1 MGELIQ
7 LEKARQE
14 RLARRAFGPWSRRL
28 GYRPRPEER
37 FSQLPDRVLDRLAEL
52 DQAGTLAL
60 YDLALGVRGWGP
72 GEKFP
77 HLEAWAKMEALDT
90 YLFLADQV
98 RFELMRR
105 LGWLEGTPG
114 QAFTML
120 ELAADHREIMARFRP
135 SFPRLT
141 EGYPGY
147 REVSRRL
154 ALEPAAVVRSLIPE
168 ALKSF
173 RQRCRQG

>member
-7 LEKARQE
+7 LEEVRRQ
-14 RLARRAFGPWSRRL
+14 RLARRVFGPWPRRL

-37 FSQLPDRVLDRLAEL
+37 FSQLPDQVLDRLAEL
-52 DQAGTLAL
+52 DQAATLAI

-72 GEKFP
+72 GEKFSY
-77 HLEAWAKMEALDT
+77 LEAWAKMEALDA

-114 QAFTML
+114 QAYSML
-120 ELAADHREIMARFRP
+120 ELARDYRDIMASFRP

-147 REVSRRL
+147 QELSRRL

>member
-1 MGELIQ
+1 MGELVQ
-7 LEKARQE
+7 LAGVRRE
-14 RLARRAFGPWSRRL
+14 RLARRVFAPWPRRL
-28 GYRPRPEER
+28 GYRPRAEER
-37 FSQLPDRVLDRLAEL
+37 FSQLPDQVLDRLAEL
-52 DQAGTLAL
+52 DQDATLAL
-60 YDLALGVRGWGP
+60 YDLVLGVKGWGP

-77 HLEAWAKMEALDT
+77 YLEAWAKMEALDT

-114 QAFTML
+114 EAFSML
-120 ELAADHREIMARFRP
+120 ELAADYREIMARFRP
-135 SFPRLT
+135 SFPRLS

-147 REVSRRL
+147 RELSRRL
-154 ALEPAAVVRSLIPE
+154 ELEPAAVVRSLIPE

-173 RQRCRQG
+173 RRRCRRG

>member
-1 MGELIQ
+1 MGRVIQ
-7 LEKARQE
+7 LEQARLQQ
-14 RLARRAFGPWSRRL
+14 LARRVFAPWPRRL

-77 HLEAWAKMEALDT
+77 YLEARGKMEALDA

-105 LGWLEGTPG
+105 LGWLEGIPG
-114 QAFTML
+114 QVYPML
-120 ELAADHREIMARFRP
+120 ELARNYRGIMSSFRP

-147 REVSRRL
+147 QEVRRRL

-168 ALKSF
+168 ALERF
-173 RQRCRQG
+173 HRRCRQG